1 MTTVCA
7 TAVGALVEL
16 ANSLVDSAQC
26 LRLHLNESEG
36 QIVFRLRFDRFVQ
49 FCGVVVVVGSDVADI
64 ANPALNLIQQFALTL
79 QEQAANIAGPP
90 ADGHYRETDPC
101 AQHFGTAFRVS

>member
-1 MTTVCA
+1 
-7 TAVGALVEL
+7 L
-16 ANSLVDSAQC
+16 D
-26 LRLHLNESEG
+26 ESKG

-49 FCGVVVVVGSDVADI
+49 FCGVVVVIGSDFTDI
-64 ANPALNLIQQFALTL
+64 PDPALNLIQQLAPTL
-79 QEQAANIAGPP
+79 QEQAANIVGPP